1 MTRLFFATDIHGS
14 EQCFF
19 KFLNSAKFYKV
30 DVLILNGDLT
40 GKMAVPIVKQPDG
53 SYKANFMGLNRVLRG
68 EEELAEFE
76 TRVRF
81 VGYYPYRT
89 DIKEMSALSSDARR
103 VDDLFSHL
111 MVERLKRWVRLAE
124 ERLHGTA
131 LKLYVMGGNDDNL
144 VIDEVLR
151 NSDRIINPDG
161 VVIRVDSA
169 HEMVSCSWISPT
181 PWRTAR
187 ECSEEELLSKL
198 KAMILSVKDLGGCIF
213 NLHAP
218 PVDSGLDTCQ
228 RLDENL
234 KPVFLGGHPVVFG
247 AGSTAVRTVIER
259 YQPMLGLHGHIHESR
274 GVIKIGRTLC
284 LNPGSEYTEGILRGI
299 IVDLDEK
306 GVRSYL
312 FTSG

>member
-1 MTRLFFATDIHGS
+1 MTRLFFTTDIHGS
-14 EQCFF
+14 EQCFS

-30 DVLILNGDLT
+30 NVLILSGDLT
-40 GKMAVPIVKQPDG
+40 GKMVVPIVKQPDG
-53 SYKANFMGLNRVLRG
+53 SYKANFMGLDRVLRG
-68 EEELAEFE
+68 EKELTEFE
-76 TRVRF
+76 IRVRF

-89 DIKEMSALSSDARR
+89 DIEEMRALSSDASR
-103 VDDLFSHL
+103 VDNLFQHL
-111 MVERLKRWVRLAE
+111 MMERLKRWVSSAE
-124 ERLHGTA
+124 EQLRDTI

-161 VVIRVDSA
+161 VVARIDSV
-169 HEMVSCSWISPT
+169 HEMVSCSWTNPT

-198 KAMILSVKDLGGCIF
+198 KAMILNVKDVRNCIF
-213 NLHAP
+213 NLHTP
-218 PVDSGLDTCQ
+218 PVNSGLDTCQ

-234 KPVFLGGHPVVFG
+234 KPVFLGGHPIVFG

-259 YQPMLGLHGHIHESR
+259 YQPMLGLHGHIHESK

-284 LNPGSEYTEGILRGI
+284 LNPGSEYTEGILRGV
-299 IVDLDEK
+299 IVDLDAK